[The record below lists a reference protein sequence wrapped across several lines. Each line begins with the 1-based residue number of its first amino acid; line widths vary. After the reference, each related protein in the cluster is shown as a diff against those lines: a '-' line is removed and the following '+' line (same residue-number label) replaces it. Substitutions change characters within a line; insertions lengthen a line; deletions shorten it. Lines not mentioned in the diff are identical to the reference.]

1 MYGSRSLLRAPAGE
15 APEGGASAQPATS
28 APVATSAPAAQPQ
41 APTQPAPKID
51 PADPELRKLI
61 AAAAKDAAEKA
72 RVEERAKVEEE
83 KRLAQLGVEER
94 AKAEAKK
101 AEETAA
107 AAKAEAERAKAEA
120 QFARAL
126 LTAGYVP
133 QTELAES
140 MAQAAAA
147 ELVKQ
152 GMPWPE
158 AIRRV
163 GTDHAYL
170 FRSQSSSP
178 SQTAAPAA
186 VHAARTLNAGGA
198 TPQPAA
204 DATAP
209 PEDAW
214 SMTPEQWAAAQR
226 RLAGRGAR

>member
-1 MYGSRSLLRAPAGE
+1 MQPQAA
-15 APEGGASAQPATS
+15 AQPA
-28 APVATSAPAAQPQ
+28 PAAPR
-41 APTQPAPKID
+41 ID

-101 AEETAA
+101 AEETAS

-126 LTAGYVP
+126 LAAGIVP

-158 AIRRV
+158 AIKKV

-170 FRSQSSSP
+170 FRTQAPSP
-178 SQTAAPAA
+178 QAPAAPAT

-198 TPQPAA
+198 APQPTA
-204 DATAP
+204 DQSAV

-226 RLAGRGAR
+226 RVAGRGAR